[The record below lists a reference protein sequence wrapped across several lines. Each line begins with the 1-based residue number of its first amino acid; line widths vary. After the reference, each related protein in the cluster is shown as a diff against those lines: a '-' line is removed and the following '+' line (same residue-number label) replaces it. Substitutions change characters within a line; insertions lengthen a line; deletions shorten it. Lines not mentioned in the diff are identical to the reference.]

1 MYFFLVRKPF
11 FGSTIL
17 YFSYFLL
24 HKYLPI
30 VVGVSSDSTVFIWDR
45 ATGALREVMYHHRAS
60 VWGIRIQDN
69 WIITGSM
76 DGTISVVDVET
87 LKLRKHFLAH
97 ENEWGSK
104 YKISLK
110 IVYYILTNLRI
121 CFCHACF

>member
-1 MYFFLVRKPF
+1 
-11 FGSTIL
+11 
-17 YFSYFLL
+17 
-24 HKYLPI
+24 
-30 VVGVSSDSTVFIWDR
+30 
-45 ATGALREVMYHHRAS
+45 MYHHRAS